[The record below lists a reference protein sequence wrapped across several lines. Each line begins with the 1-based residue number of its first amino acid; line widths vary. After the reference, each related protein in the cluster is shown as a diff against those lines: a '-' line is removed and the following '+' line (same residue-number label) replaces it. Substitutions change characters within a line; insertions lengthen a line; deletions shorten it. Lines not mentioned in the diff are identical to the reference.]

1 MKPLQ
6 LGINYGM
13 GVPSLAKGLDR
24 HPLIASEIIERH
36 RRRYPRYWAERE
48 ARADAAMVERK
59 MLSPFG
65 WPMYLARLIRETTP
79 ESWRAWCK
87 ALMRRRIRLL
97 KPTPSPSTANA
108 TPAMTDDTILPFS
121 FPAVHAKKITAAFD
135 GGRLTSNGGVMLLAM
150 AERRLGLADKLAR
163 VFPDRRDPTRVL
175 HSLVDMFRSRMF
187 AICCGYEDADDLDHL
202 RSDPAFK
209 LACGR
214 LPDTGRDLCSQ
225 PTLSR
230 LENAPRL
237 RDVIR
242 LTYTLVDAWMDSYP
256 REPAS
261 VTLDIDD
268 TCDVVHGH
276 QQLSLFNA
284 HYDERCFL
292 PIHVYD
298 TENSRP
304 VAVVLRPG
312 KTPSGVEVRAHLRRL
327 VRHIRTRWRKTRIT
341 FRGDGHYARPEAM
354 MWCENNGIDYI
365 FGLSGTKPL
374 ARKVDEV
381 ADDIRTRRAIENLA
395 VLRGYTE
402 TRHKAKSWDRER
414 RTVARMEAT
423 MLGLDIRFVV
433 TNLDI
438 GSAEWIYDSLYCARG
453 QAENLIK
460 LHKTQLASD
469 RTSCRSARANQVRL
483 VLHTAAFWLMLTV
496 RDAIPKVR
504 ELATAEFATLRLR
517 LLKIAARVVETTSR
531 IRLAFAAACPEADLF
546 RSLPGALLPL
556 GP

>member
-1 MKPLQ
+1 
-6 LGINYGM
+6 
-13 GVPSLAKGLDR
+13 
-24 HPLIASEIIERH
+24 
-36 RRRYPRYWAERE
+36 
-48 ARADAAMVERK
+48 
-59 MLSPFG
+59 
-65 WPMYLARLIRETTP
+65 
-79 ESWRAWCK
+79 
-87 ALMRRRIRLL
+87 
-97 KPTPSPSTANA
+97 
-108 TPAMTDDTILPFS
+108 MTDDNLPPFS
-121 FPAVHAKKITAAFD
+121 FPAVSRKLVTAAFD

-150 AERRLGLADKLAR
+150 ADRRLGIAERLAR
-163 VFPDRRDPTRVL
+163 CFPDRRDPARITHTLADMIRARV
-175 HSLVDMFRSRMF
+175 F
-187 AICCGYEDADDLDHL
+187 AISCGYEDADDLDRL
-202 RSDPAFK
+202 RADPAFK

-214 LPDTGRDLCSQ
+214 LPESGADLCSQ
-225 PTLSR
+225 STLSR
-230 LENAPRL
+230 LENAPSL
-237 RDVIR
+237 KDAIR
-242 LTYTLVDAWMDSYP
+242 LTYALVDQWMASYE
-256 REPAS
+256 REPVS
-261 VTLDIDD
+261 VVLDIDD

-298 TENSRP
+298 TERRRP
-304 VAVVLRPG
+304 VEVVLRPG
-312 KTPSGVEVRAHLRRL
+312 KTPGGVEVRAHLRRL
-327 VRHIRTRWRKTRIT
+327 VRHIRTRWHKTRIT

-354 MWCENNGIDYI
+354 TWCENNGIDYL

-374 ARKVDEV
+374 AKKVDEV

-402 TRHKAKSWDRER
+402 TRHKAKSWDHER
-414 RTVARMEAT
+414 RTVARIEAT

-433 TNLDI
+433 TSLDV

-469 RTSCRSARANQVRL
+469 RTSCRSALANQVRL
-483 VLHTAAFWLMLTV
+483 VLHTAAYWLMLTV
-496 RDAIPKVR
+496 RDAIPK

-531 IRLAFAAACPEADLF
+531 IRLAFAAACPESDLI
-546 RSLPGALLPL
+546 RCLPGALLPL